1 MTAAWFRVLREF
13 YKKKLLPIQLFT
25 IGYKFRREQRLD
37 QTHLYE
43 SLTASIVI
51 MDREI
56 SVEDGKNVVTK
67 ILNTIGFENVK
78 AVKKEATSKYYAPGT
93 EHEFFVFHPQS
104 GKWIE
109 IGDGGLYSPV
119 SLSNYDIPYP
129 VWNFGMGVERAF
141 MCLFGGDDIRKVV
154 YPYLYEAPIFTDE
167 EISKSIHFIKQPKTE
182 EGKKLVEL
190 IVRKSTEYANEPTPA
205 SIAIYSG
212 NFLGKKV
219 EIFVSKKEG
228 GKKLLGPAALNF
240 IVVENGNI
248 LGLPC
253 NQIPKDC
260 VNTGITYID
269 GISNLFV
276 HELENAIENG
286 EEELT
291 LEIKE
296 VKSLSRINI
305 DLDENVREYIE
316 LNHKRIKILGSVF
329 VCLSAKIYNQ

>member
-1 MTAAWFRVLREF
+1 
-13 YKKKLLPIQLFT
+13 
-25 IGYKFRREQRLD
+25 
-37 QTHLYE
+37 
-43 SLTASIVI
+43 

-56 SVEDGKNVVTK
+56 SVEDGKDVAVR
-67 ILNTIGFENVK
+67 ILNRIGFENVK

-141 MCLFGGDDIRKVV
+141 MCLVGGEDIRKVV
-154 YPYLYEAPIFTDE
+154 YPYHYETPSFTDE
-167 EISKSIHFIKQPKTE
+167 EIAKSIHFIKQPKTE

-190 IVRKSTEYANEPTPA
+190 IIRKSAEHANEPSPT
-205 SIAIYSG
+205 SIIIYSG
-212 NFLGKKV
+212 NFLGKRV
-219 EIFVSKKEG
+219 EISVSKKES

-240 IVVENGNI
+240 IVVKDGNV
-248 LGLPC
+248 LGLPP
-253 NQIPKDC
+253 NQIPRDC
-260 VNTGITYID
+260 VNTGITYIA

-276 HELENAIENG
+276 YELENAIENG
-286 EEELT
+286 EEELDV
-291 LEIKE
+291 EVKE
-296 VKSLSRINI
+296 VKSLSRINL

-316 LNHKRIKILGSVF
+316 LKHRRISILGSVF
-329 VCLSAKIYNQ
+329 VCLSAKIHNQ